1 MESEF
6 LNNMRK
12 PFILTLLV
20 VTSIIAYSQTS
31 ADTIR
36 TKPFLGSTIYTFKNK
51 PLTIYALNQKV
62 SQNIHAAPE
71 MQLAYKNFKMGATSR
86 IVGAGC
92 LGWSI
97 GTILAKKNPN
107 YILGAVGVGLL
118 GVSIRFDQNFG
129 SHARVAIRIFNSEAK

>member
-1 MESEF
+1 MESQF

-20 VTSIIAYSQTS
+20 FISIIGYSQTS

-36 TKPFLGSTIYTFKNK
+36 IRSFLGKNIYTFKNK

-62 SQNIHAAPE
+62 SLNAHAAPE
-71 MQLAYKNFKMGATSR
+71 MQLAYKNFKMGATCR
-86 IVGAGC
+86 IIGAGC

-97 GTILAKKNPN
+97 GTILAKHNPN
-107 YILGAVGVGLL
+107 YVIGGVGLGFL
-118 GVSIRFDQNFG
+118 GVSIRFDHNFK
-129 SHARVAIRIFNSEAK
+129 SHARVAIRIFNSELK

>member
-1 MESEF
+1 MVKTLITTLF
-6 LNNMRK
+6 L
-12 PFILTLLV
+12 II
-20 VTSIIAYSQTS
+20 SIGSYSQTT

-36 TKPFLGSTIYTFKNK
+36 TRSFLGGNYYTFNKK

-71 MQLAYKNFKMGATSR
+71 MQLAYKNFKMGTTCK

-107 YILGAVGVGLL
+107 YLLGAVGVGLL
-118 GVSIRFDQNFG
+118 GVSIRFDQNFR
-129 SHARVAIRIFNSEAK
+129 SHARVAIRIFNSETK